1 MNYLLGHY
9 VLYSFED
16 HLVRLVLTSLVLSSE
31 CLTFFCLMGYL
42 HDDVIL
48 LLLRLLLLPR
58 CLSVKLSRAIKGFG
72 WFKPRWYFDAVV
84 QMVHLFDF

>member
-16 HLVRLVLTSLVLSSE
+16 HFVRVVLTSLVLSFE
-31 CLTFFCLMGYL
+31 CLTFFYLMGHL

-48 LLLRLLLLPR
+48 IPLKLLLLQG
-58 CLSVKLSRAIKGFG
+58 CAGIAK
-72 WFKPRWYFDAVV
+72 FKCERKAK
-84 QMVHLFDF
+84 

>member
-48 LLLRLLLLPR
+48 LLLRLLLLLLLPR
-58 CLSVKLSRAIKGFG
+58 CLVF
-72 WFKPRWYFDAVV
+72 
-84 QMVHLFDF
+84 